1 MKDLG
6 KAIFIACAQEGE
18 ALPVF
23 RKTFRARKVR
33 SATLYAT
40 ALGCYVVFLNGKR
53 VGNYELEPGSEEM
66 AKRKSYTRYDVTELL
81 CEGENALTAV
91 VGSGWWSG
99 RVAACYGKKEGFL
112 ARLVLC
118 GENGEEEIV
127 TDLGWKSARASG
139 YLASDI
145 YDGER
150 YDARVGNGWMFA
162 AFDDA
167 DWPTVCENREFS
179 GELTPFFGP
188 HITVKKELERQAAVT
203 VYCGTEGGGEGCY
216 GRIKVLRR
224 YAEGESFT
232 LGAGETALADLGQ
245 NFAGRERFT
254 VEGARGT
261 VVKIVRGEVLND
273 GNGEIARNNSGAGG
287 SLYRTNYRT
296 AKAETEYVLR
306 GEGEEE
312 YHSLFTYCGF
322 RYLEI
327 TATAPVRFSRLAG
340 EVLSSVP
347 RRTGELHT
355 SDPLL
360 DRLVEN
366 AAWGQLSNYV
376 SVPTDCPQRDERLG
390 WTADTQV
397 FAEAGCFLADSKEFL
412 ERYLR
417 SMRDAQA
424 EDGSFPGVAPTGQY
438 HGSRY
443 GGTGWADAGVLLP
456 LTLYTMY
463 GDRESISAHWDAMK
477 KYVDGYLGASHGMGG
492 QPHWGDWLSFES
504 NDDTIREILG
514 VCYYAW
520 DALAMSEMARILQR
534 EEEAAH
540 YEKLY
545 ERERALFR
553 ARYLKNGKPVR
564 GEQSVC
570 AHAILLGLLEEEE
583 EREAEKTLLENLA
596 RNGNGLRTGFLG
608 TKILLD
614 VLTKIGRSDV
624 AYSVLLNEECP
635 SWLYQVKNG
644 ATTVWERWDSYSAEK
659 GFADIVMN
667 SFNHYAYGA
676 VVGWM
681 FKTMA
686 GIVPAKAGFAE
697 ILLAPVPDARVAWVR
712 ASYESVRGRIEVSS
726 SLEGGKWTYRAVV
739 PAGVPA
745 RFRLPAGV
753 SCGLVPGGGEIALHA
768 GENIIVGTLKNV

>member
-1 MKDLG
+1 MEKIG
-6 KAIFIACAQEGE
+6 RAVFISCAEEGE

-23 RKTFRARKVR
+23 RKTFCAKKVL

-40 ALGCYVVFLNGKR
+40 ALGCYVAFLNGKR
-53 VGNYELEPGSEEM
+53 IGNFELEPGFDEM
-66 AKRKSYTRYDVTELL
+66 AKRKSYTAYDVTELL
-81 CEGENALTAV
+81 SEGENALTAV

-99 RVAACYGKKEGFL
+99 RVAACYGKETAFC
-112 ARLVLC
+112 ARLVLRHAD
-118 GENGEEEIV
+118 GKEEIV
-127 TDLGWKSARASG
+127 TDGSWKSARKSG

-145 YDGER
+145 YDGESF
-150 YDARVGNGWMFA
+150 DARVPDGWKYA

-167 DWPTVCENREFS
+167 KWLPVCENREFS
-179 GELTPFFGP
+179 GEIVPFRGP
-188 HITVKKELERQAAVT
+188 HITVKKELERGACVT
-203 VYCGTEGGGEGCY
+203 VYRGVTGAGSDRFGK
-216 GRIKVLRR
+216 INVLRS
-224 YAEGESFT
+224 YAGSAFS
-232 LGAGETALADLGQ
+232 LDRGETALVDFGQ
-245 NFAGRERFT
+245 NFSGRERFFVT
-254 VEGARGT
+254 GERGT
-261 VVKIVRGEVLND
+261 ELTIFRGEVLND
-273 GNGEIARNNSGAGG
+273 GAGETARNNSGAGG

-296 AKAETEYVLR
+296 AKAETRYILR
-306 GEGEEE
+306 GGGEE
-312 YHSLFTYCGF
+312 YHSDLTYCGF

-327 TATAPVRFSRLAG
+327 TATAPVQFGYIAG

-347 RRTGELHT
+347 KRTGFLHT
-355 SDPLL
+355 SHRLL
-360 DRLVEN
+360 NKFVEN
-366 AAWGQLSNYV
+366 AVWGQLSNYF

-412 ERYLR
+412 EKYLVC
-417 SMRDAQA
+417 MRDAQG
-424 EDGSFPGVAPTGQY
+424 EDGSFSGVAPTGQY

-456 LTLYTMY
+456 QTLYHMY
-463 GDRESISAHWDAMK
+463 GDIRTIAENWDAMTR
-477 KYVDGYLGASHGMGG
+477 YMDGYLAASGGMGG
-492 QPHWGDWLSFES
+492 LPHWGDWLSFES
-504 NDDTIREILG
+504 NDDEIREILG

-520 DALAMSEMARILQR
+520 DAKAMSEMARALQK
-534 EEEAAH
+534 EEDAARYEA
-540 YEKLY
+540 LY

-553 ARYLKNGKPVR
+553 TRYIKEGRLVR

-624 AYSVLLNEECP
+624 AYSVLLSEECP

-644 ATTVWERWDSYSAEK
+644 ATTVWERWDSYSLER
-659 GFADIVMN
+659 GFADVVMN

-676 VVGWM
+676 AVGWM

-686 GIVPAKAGFAE
+686 GINPAKPGFAE
-697 ILLAPVPDARVAWVR
+697 ILLAPVPDGRVAEVE
-712 ASYESVRGRIEVSS
+712 ASYESQSGKIFVRSVLKE
-726 SLEGGKWTYRAVV
+726 GKWTYFAAIPADV
-739 PAGVPA
+739 PAF
-745 RFRLPAGV
+745 FRLPAGAKNAVLNGKPV
-753 SCGLVPGGGEIALHA
+753 SGERIALKS
-768 GENIIVGTLKNV
+768 GENSLEAEF